1 MVVALIISSVVLTI
15 FVMFIIL
22 RMVAIIYDYHD
33 QKRIAI
39 DKYSTNMVDSDYMM
53 QLFDLRDS
61 GVVNGGNIC
70 IKADA
75 LVIEVRNDSSST
87 YVFPRK
93 FTDYIKLKRYMDERE
108 RCIKHDRLNNIMLSL
123 LETPQ
128 DAKSDYYENI
138 AEDAAENIAE
148 WIEAD
153 SRDRSPMQ
161 VVDSITD
168 IIEILNQ
175 DIPERRYFLVARLLE
190 LQEQIRRK

>member
-1 MVVALIISSVVLTI
+1 MKVALIIVSAVFTI
-15 FVMFIIL
+15 FVMFVIL
-22 RMVAIIYDYHD
+22 RIVAIIYDYHD

-39 DKYSTNMVDSDYMM
+39 DKYGTNMVDSDYMM
-53 QLFDLRDS
+53 QLLDLRDS
-61 GVVNGGNIC
+61 GVVNRNNIG
-70 IKADA
+70 IMPDA
-75 LVIEVRNDSSST
+75 LVIKVESDSSFT

-93 FTDYIKLKRYMDERE
+93 FTDYIKVNKHMKERE
-108 RCIKHDRLNNIMLSL
+108 HRIKHDRLNNIMLSL

-128 DAKSDYYENI
+128 DAKSEYYDKV

-161 VVDSITD
+161 VVDNITD

-175 DIPERRYFLVARLLE
+175 DIPERRYFLVSRLLE
-190 LQEQIRRK
+190 LQEQIKRK

>member
-1 MVVALIISSVVLTI
+1 MKVALIIIFVVLTI
-15 FVMFIIL
+15 FVMFVIL

-39 DKYSTNMVDSDYMM
+39 DKYGTNMVDSDYMM
-53 QLFDLRDS
+53 QLLDLRDS
-61 GVVNGGNIC
+61 GVVNRNNIG
-70 IKADA
+70 IMSDA
-75 LVIEVRNDSSST
+75 LVIKVESDSSFI
-87 YVFPRK
+87 YVFPHK
-93 FTDYIKLKRYMDERE
+93 FTDYIKVNKYMKERE
-108 RCIKHDRLNNIMLSL
+108 HSIKHDRLNNIMLSL

-128 DAKSDYYENI
+128 DAKLEYYDKV

-175 DIPERRYFLVARLLE
+175 DSPERRYFLVARLLE
-190 LQEQIRRK
+190 LQEQIKRK

>member
-1 MVVALIISSVVLTI
+1 MEVALIIISVVFII
-15 FVMFIIL
+15 FVMFVIL
-22 RMVAIIYDYHD
+22 RIVAIIYDYHD
-33 QKRIAI
+33 QKRIAT
-39 DKYSTNMVDSDYMM
+39 DKYCTNMVDSDYMM
-53 QLFDLRDS
+53 QLLDLRDS
-61 GVVNGGNIC
+61 GVVNRNNIG
-70 IKADA
+70 IMPDA
-75 LVIEVRNDSSST
+75 LVIKVESDSSFT

-93 FTDYIKLKRYMDERE
+93 FTDYIKVNKYMKERE
-108 RCIKHDRLNNIMLSL
+108 HSIKHDRLNNIMLSL

-128 DAKSDYYENI
+128 DAKSEYYDSV

-175 DIPERRYFLVARLLE
+175 DSPERRYFLVSRLLD
-190 LQEQIRRK
+190 LQEQIKRK

>member
-1 MVVALIISSVVLTI
+1 MKVALIILSVVFIL
-15 FVMFIIL
+15 FALLIIL
-22 RMVAIIYDYHD
+22 CVWALIYDYRN

-39 DKYSTNMVDSDYMM
+39 DKYSAIMVDKDYMM
-53 QLFDLRDS
+53 QLIDLRDS
-61 GVVNGGNIC
+61 GVVNRGNIG
-70 IKADA
+70 IMPDA
-75 LVIEVRNDSSST
+75 LVIKVESDTSFT

-93 FTDYIKLKRYMDERE
+93 FTDYIKIDKYMEERE
-108 RCIKHDRLNNIMLSL
+108 RSIKHDRLNNIMLSL

-128 DAKSDYYENI
+128 DAKSEYYDKA

-161 VVDSITD
+161 VVDNITD

-175 DIPERRYFLVARLLE
+175 DDPERRYFLVSRLLD
-190 LQEQIRRK
+190 LQERIKRR

>member
-1 MVVALIISSVVLTI
+1 MKVALIIISVVFIFCMLLILLSVVALI
-15 FVMFIIL
+15 
-22 RMVAIIYDYHD
+22 YDYRN

-39 DKYSTNMVDSDYMM
+39 DKYNAIMVDKDYMM
-53 QLFDLRDS
+53 QLVDLRDS
-61 GVVNGGNIC
+61 GVVGSGNIG
-70 IKADA
+70 ILSDV
-75 LVIEVRNDSSST
+75 LVIKVESGSSST

-93 FTDYIKLKRYMDERE
+93 FTDYIKMLKYMENRE
-108 RCIKHDRLNNIMLSL
+108 SCIKHDRLNNIMLSL

-128 DAKSDYYENI
+128 DAKSEYYDKV
-138 AEDAAENIAE
+138 AEDAAENISE

-175 DIPERRYFLVARLLE
+175 DSPEQRYFLVARLLE
-190 LQEQIRRK
+190 LQEQIKRK

>member
-1 MVVALIISSVVLTI
+1 MKVALIIVSAVFTI
-15 FVMFIIL
+15 FVMFVIL
-22 RMVAIIYDYHD
+22 RIVAIIYDYHD

-39 DKYSTNMVDSDYMM
+39 DKYGTNMVDSDYMM
-53 QLFDLRDS
+53 QLLDLRDS
-61 GVVNGGNIC
+61 GVVNRNNIG
-70 IKADA
+70 IMPDA
-75 LVIEVRNDSSST
+75 LVIKVESDSSFT
-87 YVFPRK
+87 YVFPCK
-93 FTDYIKLKRYMDERE
+93 FTDYIKVNKHMKERE
-108 RCIKHDRLNNIMLSL
+108 HRIKHDRLNNIMLSL

-128 DAKSDYYENI
+128 DAKSEYYDKV

-175 DIPERRYFLVARLLE
+175 DIPERRYFLVSRLLE
-190 LQEQIRRK
+190 LQERIKRK